1 MEVNPVDF
9 VDTETEITLLSAH
22 LGKTVKRPTLGA
34 WIANGFLPGI
44 KMSGGRVLFVPRKA
58 IPLFRL
64 PKSGRY
70 ARRENLARG
79 IGIAL
84 KALGQIDVPAT
95 DGVVGMICPRCE
107 KPWVIR
113 GGLPT
118 VSGHEGDMCCCAYDC
133 LHIGPDFQA
142 REDGRIYYVK
152 VEDVPSNSWAHG
164 KMRADKFKHEHLA
177 PAFFVRM
184 NA

>member
-1 MEVNPVDF
+1 MEVNPIDF
-9 VDTETEITLLSAH
+9 VDTETAITLLSAH
-22 LGKTVKRPTLGA
+22 LGKQVKRPTLGA

-84 KALGQIDVPAT
+84 KALGQIDVSAD
-95 DGVVGMICPRCE
+95 DGEVGMACPRCNG
-107 KPWVIR
+107 PWVIH

-118 VSGHEGDMCCCAYDC
+118 VAGHEGDKCCCNLDCPWLQEHDGPYCGPNFLLSADERAQPISAY
-133 LHIGPDFQA
+133 
-142 REDGRIYYVK
+142 K
-152 VEDVPSNSWAHG
+152 VRFTA
-164 KMRADKFKHEHLA
+164 
-177 PAFFVRM
+177 
-184 NA
+184 